1 MDDAPRRAR
10 LSKTSI
16 LLLLIAAILVVW
28 IGYRIAPHVSRAQI
42 ESWVRIAGAWGPLV
56 LFAVQ
61 VLQIVVA
68 PIPGGLVPFLA
79 GALYGPWVGTLV
91 AAAGTAAGSVAAYG
105 IGRYAGRPLAERWV
119 GSEALD
125 RAHALIGG
133 KRWIALVPLF
143 LVPLSPSDAL
153 CLAAGLIGLGWRELL
168 IAVALGRLPK
178 DAAVALA
185 GAGLLRLGI

>member
-16 LLLLIAAILVVW
+16 LLLLIAAVLVVW
-28 IGYRIAPHVSRAQI
+28 IGYRIAPQVSRARI
-42 ESWVRIAGAWGPLV
+42 ESWARIGGAWGPLV

-119 GSEALD
+119 GSDALD

-143 LVPLSPSDAL
+143 LVPFSPSDAL

-185 GAGLLRLGI
+185 GAGLLRLGV